1 LCNIVGDI
9 RKEVNTDSPR
19 LSTIVSTR
27 NTIEIAELI
36 IDGFSIQDAAELLIY
51 PLYPNDGNDSERVFV
66 KQLIQKY
73 VGSKSKEQ
81 LFDLTD
87 LDSIGDPLNV
97 NID

>member
-1 LCNIVGDI
+1 MCSIVGDI
-9 RKEVNTDSPR
+9 RKEINTDSPR
-19 LSTIVSTR
+19 LSTIISTR

-36 IDGFSIQDAAELLIY
+36 IDGFSIQNAAELLIY

-73 VGSKSKEQ
+73 VGSKSKKQ

-87 LDSIGDPLNV
+87 LED
-97 NID
+97 

>member
-1 LCNIVGDI
+1 M
-9 RKEVNTDSPR
+9 
-19 LSTIVSTR
+19 
-27 NTIEIAELI
+27 
-36 IDGFSIQDAAELLIY
+36 DGFSIQDAAELLIY

-87 LDSIGDPLNV
+87 LDSIDDSLNV
-97 NID
+97 NIN

>member
-1 LCNIVGDI
+1 MI
-9 RKEVNTDSPR
+9 
-19 LSTIVSTR
+19 STR

-73 VGSKSKEQ
+73 VGSKSKKQ
-81 LFDLTD
+81 LFDITD
-87 LDSIGDPLNV
+87 LDDELNV